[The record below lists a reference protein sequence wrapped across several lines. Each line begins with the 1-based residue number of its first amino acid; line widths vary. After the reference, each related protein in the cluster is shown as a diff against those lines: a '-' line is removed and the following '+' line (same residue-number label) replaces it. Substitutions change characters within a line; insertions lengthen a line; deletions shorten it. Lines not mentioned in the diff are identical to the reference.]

1 MQTEL
6 LEQHPLAAKLIPPMP
21 PTDLRDLANDIKEQG
36 QRHPC
41 LTYEGK
47 IIVGW
52 SRYTACI
59 IEQIEPLVVEYRGDD
74 PVALIASEDL
84 HRRHMGP
91 ADRKK
96 VAKALLDA
104 HPEWSNRRIAH
115 ESGFN
120 RTDVGDLRREVDS
133 SLMSGTDINSGAARS
148 GNSIEKGDAAS
159 PESHPEAA
167 PDSPEP
173 VQRVVGTTK
182 KGEPRKAPGRK
193 PLTAAEK
200 NTRNAAKPASVLGNQ
215 RDKWIYDSHALFNG
229 DLRQA
234 MTDLANIAYSYMGP
248 FQQQASEAERREWLK
263 KCAKTAGFERA
274 FAEVFSD
281 F

>member
-1 MQTEL
+1 MSVPDISGERDERETVS
-6 LEQHPLAAKLIPPMP
+6 APP
-21 PTDLRDLANDIKEQG
+21 
-36 QRHPC
+36 
-41 LTYEGK
+41 
-47 IIVGW
+47 
-52 SRYTACI
+52 
-59 IEQIEPLVVEYRGDD
+59 
-74 PVALIASEDL
+74 
-84 HRRHMGP
+84 P
-91 ADRKK
+91 A
-96 VAKALLDA
+96 
-104 HPEWSNRRIAH
+104 
-115 ESGFN
+115 
-120 RTDVGDLRREVDS
+120 
-133 SLMSGTDINSGAARS
+133 
-148 GNSIEKGDAAS
+148 
-159 PESHPEAA
+159 
-167 PDSPEP
+167 

-200 NTRNAAKPASVLGNQ
+200 VTRKAAKPASVLGNQ

-229 DLRQA
+229 DLRQS